1 MLATWKAKI
10 SAFFGLLI
18 TLVLVY
24 FIGRSRRN
32 GDISVAIAQ
41 RELELANKKHEK
53 LQTQIQTLDKKR
65 VDIVADILAE
75 ETARIHREAG
85 NKELTDD
92 EVIERLRTDGLL
104 Q

>member
-1 MLATWKAKI
+1 MLQSWKAKI
-10 SAFFGLLI
+10 VAFFSLLV

-24 FIGRSRRN
+24 FIGRSRRS
-32 GDISVAIAQ
+32 GEVSVAIAK

-53 LQTQIQTLDKKR
+53 LTTQIDALDKKR
-65 VDIVADILAE
+65 VDIVADIISE
-75 ETARIHREAG
+75 ETARVAREAG
-85 NKELTDD
+85 NKELSDD